1 MKKITLLAVCFTAFL
16 FPAQAQ
22 FGLLFGTK
30 PALVDFKAYD
40 SLMHEVQQHR
50 KTRMMN
56 LDQFLAEAAKPNV
69 VIIDTRSDEMYNAKH
84 VKGAIHLNFAD
95 FTQSNLYKL
104 VPDPDT
110 KILIYCNNN
119 FDEGYSLEQVFSP
132 VFASPA
138 FFVTKGAGPA
148 VSLDLTQL
156 ISVPSFDLPRLYATQ
171 ITVPEQMPFVPKET
185 GLSVSFELVRFI
197 AAQATAPKQTTKKPA
212 AAKKKTQPKVAAA
225 PVKPAAEQPKP
236 KPAPKPAPRPLTLA
250 LNIPTYINLYGYG
263 YKNVYELSELVDV
276 NDPRISFEGT
286 AVTPRQTGALFVPAQ
301 PSATMLTA
309 PRNTDGTPQAHV
321 DFGAYDSLTH
331 IVAAHREKHLLHLD
345 SFLLAAKQP
354 GVLIIDTRSDAM
366 YNAKHVKGA
375 VHLNF
380 SDFTVPNLARI
391 IPAKTTKIL
400 IYCNNNFENDQNYFA
415 SKMYYEPT
423 RLDESI
429 KEEKSLTLA
438 LNIPTYINLYG
449 YGYTNVY
456 ELADLVNV
464 YSGLVEFEGTAV
476 TAAEGK

>member
-1 MKKITLLAVCFTAFL
+1 MKKITLLAAGLAAFI

-22 FGLLFGTK
+22 IPAETGLLFGIK

-40 SLMHEVQQHR
+40 SLIHVVQEHR
-50 KTRMMN
+50 KTRMLN

-104 VPDPDT
+104 FPDPNT

-119 FDEGYSLEQVFSP
+119 FDEGYPLSV
-132 VFASPA
+132 VMNPA
-138 FFVTKGAGPA
+138 FIDPAYFVTKG
-148 VSLDLTQL
+148 VSVAPMIDLSGLKITTAL
-156 ISVPSFDLPRLYATQ
+156 INPSAY
-171 ITVPEQMPFVPKET
+171 TVSSGK
-185 GLSVSFELVRFI
+185 
-197 AAQATAPKQTTKKPA
+197 AKQKP
-212 AAKKKTQPKVAAA
+212 AKKKTVPAIAAKEEEPAAVAVT
-225 PVKPAAEQPKP
+225 PVKPAEEQPKP
-236 KPAPKPAPRPLTLA
+236 TPKPAPRPLTLA

-276 NDPRISFEGT
+276 NDPRIQFEGT
-286 AVTPRQTGALFVPAQ
+286 AVTPRQTGALFTAPQ
-301 PSATMLTA
+301 PSEAMRTA
-309 PRNTDGTPQAHV
+309 PRNADGTPQAHV

-331 IVAAHREKHLLHLD
+331 IVAAHREKHLLHID

-391 IPAKTTKIL
+391 IPSKDTKIL
-400 IYCNNNFENDQNYFA
+400 IYCNNNFENDRNYFA
-415 SKMYYEPT
+415 SKMYFEPT
-423 RLDESI
+423 RLDESYMD
-429 KEEKSLTLA
+429 EKSLTLA

-464 YSGLVEFEGTAV
+464 FSGMVEFEGTAV
-476 TAAEGK
+476 TPATGK

>member
-1 MKKITLLAVCFTAFL
+1 MKKITLLAAGLAAFIL
-16 FPAQAQ
+16 PAQAQ
-22 FGLLFGTK
+22 VPIETGQLFGIK

-40 SLMHEVQQHR
+40 SLIHVVQEHR
-50 KTRMMN
+50 KTRMLN

-104 VPDPDT
+104 FPDPET

-119 FDEGYSLEQVFSP
+119 FDEGYPLSAVMN
-132 VFASPA
+132 PA
-138 FFVTKGAGPA
+138 FIDPAYFVTKG
-148 VSLDLTQL
+148 VSTSVLDLSQL
-156 ISVPSFDLPRLYATQ
+156 KIITSTALTDPSLY
-171 ITVPEQMPFVPKET
+171 
-185 GLSVSFELVRFI
+185 
-197 AAQATAPKQTTKKPA
+197 TAGSAPAKRKP
-212 AAKKKTQPKVAAA
+212 AKKKEATITAKAEQPAAVAAT
-225 PVKPAAEQPKP
+225 PVKPAEEQP

-276 NDPRISFEGT
+276 NDPRIQFEGT
-286 AVTPRQTGALFVPAQ
+286 AVTPRQTGALFTAPQ
-301 PSATMLTA
+301 PSEAMRNA
-309 PRNTDGTPQAHV
+309 PRNADGTPQAHV

-331 IVAAHREKHLLHLD
+331 IVAAHREKHLLHID
-345 SFLLAAKQP
+345 SFLVAAKQP

-391 IPAKTTKIL
+391 IPSKDTKIL
-400 IYCNNNFENDQNYFA
+400 IYCNNNFENDRNYFA
-415 SKMYYEPT
+415 SKLYFEPT
-423 RLDESI
+423 RLDESYGD
-429 KEEKSLTLA
+429 EKSLTLA

-464 YSGLVEFEGTAV
+464 FSGMVEFEGTAV
-476 TAAEGK
+476 TGK

>member
-1 MKKITLLAVCFTAFL
+1 MKKITLLAVCLTAIL

-50 KTRMMN
+50 KTRMLN

-69 VIIDTRSDEMYNAKH
+69 VIIDTRSDSMYKAKH

-119 FDEGYSLEQVFSP
+119 FDEGYPLIRVFDP
-132 VFASPA
+132 LFAEPA
-138 FFVTKGAGPA
+138 FFVTKGAGSMTIDPA
-148 VSLDLTQL
+148 LL
-156 ISVPSFDLPRLYATQ
+156 SFTPT
-171 ITVPEQMPFVPKET
+171 T
-185 GLSVSFELVRFI
+185 G
-197 AAQATAPKQTTKKPA
+197 KTKP
-212 AAKKKTQPKVAAA
+212 AKKKAPKATEVKKTEQPEVAVT
-225 PVKPAAEQPKP
+225 PVKPVKEQP

-276 NDPRISFEGT
+276 NDPRIQFEGT
-286 AVTPRQTGALFVPAQ
+286 AVTPRQTGALFTAPQ
-301 PSATMLTA
+301 PSEAMRTA
-309 PRNTDGTPQAHV
+309 PRNADGTPQAHV

-345 SFLLAAKQP
+345 SFLLAAQQP

-415 SKMYYEPT
+415 SKMYFEPT

-464 YSGLVEFEGTAV
+464 YSGQVEFEGTAV
-476 TAAEGK
+476 TAAVGK

>member
-30 PALVDFKAYD
+30 PALVDFKSYD

-50 KTRMMN
+50 KTRMLN

-69 VIIDTRSDEMYNAKH
+69 VIIDTRSDSMYKAKH

-104 VPDPDT
+104 VPDPNT

-119 FDEGYSLEQVFSP
+119 FDEGYPLSMVMN
-132 VFASPA
+132 PA
-138 FFVTKGAGPA
+138 FIDPAYFVTKGVSVAPMIDLSGLKITTALIDPSVYTVSSGKAKQKPA
-148 VSLDLTQL
+148 KKQ
-156 ISVPSFDLPRLYATQ
+156 A
-171 ITVPEQMPFVPKET
+171 
-185 GLSVSFELVRFI
+185 
-197 AAQATAPKQTTKKPA
+197 ATAITAKEEQPA
-212 AAKKKTQPKVAAA
+212 AVAVT
-225 PVKPAAEQPKP
+225 PVKPAEEQP

-276 NDPRISFEGT
+276 NDPRIQFEGT
-286 AVTPRQTGALFVPAQ
+286 AVTPRQTGALFTAPQ
-301 PSATMLTA
+301 PSEAMRTA

-400 IYCNNNFENDQNYFA
+400 IYCNNNFENDDTYFA
-415 SKMYYEPT
+415 TKDSRPPT
-423 RLDESI
+423 RLDESYR
-429 KEEKSLTLA
+429 EEKALTLA

-456 ELADLVNV
+456 ELADLVNI
-464 YSGLVEFEGTAV
+464 YSGLVDFEGTAV
-476 TAAEGK
+476 TAAVGK